1 MASLIHSGSTD
12 EPTEYG
18 TRKRIRDI
26 LQEEGIESKKLKSY
40 FEIQTKSHS
49 TKSKY
54 HLTNQE
60 PQPEPKNVC
69 SKCEE
74 HKKQIIE
81 LNKKFDSMI
90 QLQSKLI
97 TLLEDIDYR
106 FNDKGQMLSYIS

>member
-1 MASLIHSGSTD
+1 MDSLI
-12 EPTEYG
+12 EPTGYG

-26 LQEEGIESKKLKSY
+26 LQEEGIESKHLKSY
-40 FEIQTKSHS
+40 FEP
-49 TKSKY
+49 KSKSNLTKPNLTKPKS
-54 HLTNQE
+54 HLTNNE
-60 PQPEPKNVC
+60 PQIEPKNIC
-69 SKCEE
+69 TKCEE
-74 HKKQIIE
+74 HKKQIVE

>member
-1 MASLIHSGSTD
+1 MDSLI
-12 EPTEYG
+12 EPTGYG
-18 TRKRIRDI
+18 SRKRIRDI
-26 LQEEGIESKKLKSY
+26 LQEEGIESKHLKSY
-40 FEIQTKSHS
+40 FEPKTKPHLTKHKSHS
-49 TKSKY
+49 TNNE
-54 HLTNQE
+54 LQIDL
-60 PQPEPKNVC
+60 EPKNIC